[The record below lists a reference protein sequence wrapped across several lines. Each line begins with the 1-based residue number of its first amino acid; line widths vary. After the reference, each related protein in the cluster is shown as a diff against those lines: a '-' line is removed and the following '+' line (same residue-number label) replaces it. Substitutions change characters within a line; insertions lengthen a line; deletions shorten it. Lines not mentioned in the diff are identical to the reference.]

1 MRWAAIVR
9 RLSPR
14 VVLLVTVVLAAW
26 LVVTTW
32 LVPALIRS
40 AYLGQSTFAPLNQ
53 LINGQADHPVGFYL
67 SLWQRAVV
75 VLSALA
81 LVAVALAG
89 VAWRSRVAL
98 GSLAARTIR
107 REPVV
112 STGDTVRIGAW
123 FGFAG
128 GLVEASSMLVRFAL
142 KSDPREAP
150 SLDALWMAP
159 LSAALLGALAGLLLA
174 VALRAGKG
182 LSIGIP
188 VALFSSVA
196 LYPVVIGLRLG
207 VHKYAVMLLCVGVA
221 VALVR
226 RATLHGERF
235 RTFFRQSTPWLAP
248 VIVLGAAIIR
258 GSEFVR
264 ERSAMAAAGQ
274 APSDSPN
281 VLLLILDTVR
291 AQELG
296 LYGYDRNTSPRIDH
310 FAATGVT
317 FERAISPAPW
327 TLPSH
332 ASMFTGRPPHALSTD
347 FDQAL
352 DASAPT
358 LAEVLSKRGYATGGF
373 VANLVFATHASGLDR
388 GFGAYRDHPV
398 SVRSLLASSRW
409 LQRLTESIRSALGQH
424 GELVRKTAAEVNREF
439 LDWMPDYQTPA
450 TGTPGDVKPGDRK
463 PFFAFLNYFDAHHP
477 YELHPPFDRRFSK
490 RSPRFWLLEGWK
502 RGYPP
507 DQVQEFQDAYDSAIA
522 YLDQQVGA
530 LLDTLKARGVLEH
543 TIVILV
549 SDHGEHLGDHGGIFS
564 HANSLYLPLL
574 HVPLVISYPSRVPA
588 DVRIAQPVSTQNLAA
603 TVLDMV
609 GASSNTA
616 LPGELP
622 GQLLPGQSL
631 AGLWR
636 SAAESATAATAA
648 PTADSAILSELT
660 FNTFAHKLDPIQKG
674 PMQSVVRGTM
684 HYIRNGDRSEEVYD
698 WAVDPGEV
706 HNLAQGEQ
714 GVLLL
719 TTLRRS
725 LDALLPVGGLAQ
737 RAGNGSAVTRP
748 RKRR

>member
-1 MRWAAIVR
+1 MKWAAIVR

-26 LVVTTW
+26 LVITAW

-40 AYLGQSTFAPLNQ
+40 AYVGQSSFAPLNQ

-67 SLWQRAVV
+67 SLWRRAVV
-75 VLSALA
+75 AMSAFG

-112 STGDTVRIGAW
+112 STSDTMRIGAW

-128 GLVEASSMLVRFAL
+128 GLVEASSMLTRFAL

-174 VALRAGKG
+174 VALRADKG

-207 VHKYAVMLLCVGVA
+207 VHKYAVMLLCVGLA
-221 VALVR
+221 VDLVR
-226 RATLHGERF
+226 RATLNGERF
-235 RTFFRQSTPWLAP
+235 RTLFRRSTPWLTT

-258 GSEFVR
+258 GSEFFR
-264 ERSAMAAAGQ
+264 ERAAMAAAGS
-274 APSDSPN
+274 ATTDSPN

-296 LYGYDRNTSPRIDH
+296 LYGYGRNTSPRIDH

-332 ASMFTGRPPHALSTD
+332 ASMFTGLPPHALSTD

-352 DASAPT
+352 DGSAPT

-388 GFGAYRDHPV
+388 GFGAYRDHPI

-409 LQRLTESIRSALGQH
+409 LQMLTESIRSALGQH
-424 GELVRKTAAEVNREF
+424 GELVRKTAEEVNREF
-439 LDWMPDYQTPA
+439 LDWMPDNRTPA
-450 TGTPGDVKPGDRK
+450 IGKPGDRK

-477 YELHPPFDRRFSK
+477 YEMHPPFDRRFSK

-507 DQVQEFQDAYDSAIA
+507 DQVQEFQDAYDSSIA
-522 YLDQQVGA
+522 YLDHQVGA
-530 LLDTLKARGVLEH
+530 LLDTLKDRGVLEH

-588 DVRIAQPVSTQNLAA
+588 GVHIAKPVTTQNLAA
-603 TVLDMV
+603 TVLDLV
-609 GASSNTA
+609 GASSNAA
-616 LPGELP
+616 LPGQSLP

-636 SAAESATAATAA
+636 SAAESAT
-648 PTADSAILSELT
+648 TADSAILSELT

-698 WAVDPGEV
+698 LAVDPGEV
-706 HNLAQGEQ
+706 HDLSKGEQ
-714 GVLLL
+714 GARLLPA
-719 TTLRRS
+719 LRRS

-737 RAGNGSAVTRP
+737 RAGKGSAVTRP